1 MKKGEKIMNRLQ
13 QQKENKSGLLEDMLS
28 FIRYTP
34 NREADLLAFMEK
46 YQKADCEERPAVLE
60 QLRSCMDGK
69 EYPASEFAYV
79 PDPEKPST
87 WKLPIFD
94 AHHVGGALA
103 AMTSDYR
110 GNPAEIPERDRK
122 AVMENGI

>member
-1 MKKGEKIMNRLQ
+1 MQ
-13 QQKENKSGLLEDMLS
+13 QDHQPKTKE
-28 FIRYTP
+28 
-34 NREADLLAFMEK
+34 
-46 YQKADCEERPAVLE
+46 V
-60 QLRSCMDGK
+60 DGK

-110 GNPAEIPERDRK
+110 GNPVEIPERDRK
-122 AVMENGI
+122 AVMEKIMARRDQLEKRPPLKSAKCGDGGFIRNGIRS

>member
-1 MKKGEKIMNRLQ
+1 MQ
-13 QQKENKSGLLEDMLS
+13 QDHQPKTKE
-28 FIRYTP
+28 
-34 NREADLLAFMEK
+34 
-46 YQKADCEERPAVLE
+46 V
-60 QLRSCMDGK
+60 DGK

-103 AMTSDYR
+103 AMTNDYR
-110 GNPAEIPERDRK
+110 GNPVEIPERDRK
-122 AVMENGI
+122 AVMEKIMARRDELEKGRR